1 MLELILGS
9 EKPFTAAVWL
19 TVALLSCYCVL
30 KCIYNILFHPLSHIP
45 GPKLAA
51 MGSFYEFY
59 FDVIKDGT
67 YLWEIEKMH
76 EQYGK

>member
-1 MLELILGS
+1 MIEFILGLES
-9 EKPFTAAVWL
+9 PYTAAAWL
-19 TVALLSCYCVL
+19 TIALLGCYSAL
-30 KCIYNILFHPLSHIP
+30 KCIYNIFFHPLSHIP
-45 GPKLAA
+45 GPRLAA